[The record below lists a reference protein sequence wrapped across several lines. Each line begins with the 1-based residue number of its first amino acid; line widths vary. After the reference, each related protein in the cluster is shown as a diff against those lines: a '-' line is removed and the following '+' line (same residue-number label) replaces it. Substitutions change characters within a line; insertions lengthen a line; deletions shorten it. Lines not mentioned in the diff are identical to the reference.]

1 MFNTDLKMIE
11 VEQKNLE
18 KERYHMAAVKAWQTM
33 RKQKIEKIK
42 AEYESVDDYLFD
54 KDMRKVALGTYKI
67 NPPLIKPSK
76 LTWVEKGGVGKELSD
91 GWSLNF
97 AVGCTHACR
106 FCYVD
111 SINKRYGVKRAGKLV
126 NRSWGNYFYT
136 PENIDEAI
144 EKTNW
149 KRWAGIEVMM
159 SSTHD
164 AYLPQLT
171 PITRKIISA
180 ALENGVKL
188 CVQTRSPLV
197 KKDFEI
203 YSKYS
208 DQVRIQVSVATM
220 NLELS
225 RLMEPRVAGPEA
237 RIEIIREA
245 KKRGLKAGII
255 IAPVMPSLRIRPH
268 PSSDVEEIVKNIAD
282 FKPDFIY
289 GESLHT
295 RGSNIKELEIALD
308 EPIMLEGF
316 DTAIEK
322 KFHAILLK
330 YGMKGRWWREHRKAR
345 EFSDSL

>member
-1 MFNTDLKMIE
+1 MTIMEIIKTEE
-11 VEQKNLE
+11 VNPVKDKN
-18 KERYHMAAVKAWQTM
+18 RMAALKAWETM
-33 RKQKIEKIK
+33 RRQKIAKIK
-42 AEYESVDDYLFD
+42 SEFESIDDYFFD
-54 KDMRKVALGTYKI
+54 PDMRKVAFGTYRI

-76 LTWVEKGGVGKELSD
+76 LTWLEKGGVGKELSD

-111 SINKRYGVKRAGKLV
+111 SINKRYGTKRAGNLV
-126 NRSWGNYFYT
+126 NRAWGNYFYT

-149 KRWAGIEVMM
+149 KRWEGVEVMM

-164 AYLPQLT
+164 AYLPQLAK
-171 PITRKIISA
+171 ITRNIVSV

-197 KKDFEI
+197 KKDFDI
-203 YSKYS
+203 YSKYR

-220 NLELS
+220 NRVLS
-225 RLMEPRVAGPEA
+225 RLMEPRVANAES
-237 RIEIIREA
+237 RIDIIREA
-245 KKRGLKAGII
+245 KKLGLKAGII
-255 IAPVMPSLRIRPH
+255 IAPVMPPLKFRPS
-268 PSSDVEEIVKNIAD
+268 PSQDVEEIVKIISE

-295 RGSNIKELEIALD
+295 RGSNIKELEIALQEPLILGDFD
-308 EPIMLEGF
+308 EAM
-316 DTAIEK
+316 EK
-322 KFHAILLK
+322 RFHAILLK
-330 YGMKGRWWREHRKAR
+330 YGMKGRWWRERHKINHQM
-345 EFSDSL
+345 

>member
-1 MFNTDLKMIE
+1 MTITDMNKTEMMDPVKE
-11 VEQKNLE
+11 KN
-18 KERYHMAAVKAWQTM
+18 RMAALKAWETI
-33 RKQKIEKIK
+33 RRQKIEKIK
-42 AEYESVDDYLFD
+42 AEYESIDDYFFD
-54 KDMRKVALGTYKI
+54 PDMRKVAFGTYRI

-111 SINKRYGVKRAGKLV
+111 SINKRYGVKRAGNLV
-126 NRSWGNYFYT
+126 NRAWGNYFYT
-136 PENIDEAI
+136 PENINEAI

-149 KRWAGIEVMM
+149 KKWEGIEVMM

-164 AYLPQLT
+164 AYLPQLA
-171 PITRKIISA
+171 PITRRIITA

-197 KKDFEI
+197 KKDFDI
-203 YSKYS
+203 YSKYK

-220 NLELS
+220 NRDLS

-245 KKRGLKAGII
+245 KRLGLKAGII
-255 IAPVMPSLRIRPH
+255 IAPVMPPIKIRPF
-268 PSSDVEEIVKNIAD
+268 PSNDVEEIVRLISE

-295 RGSNIKELEIALD
+295 RGSNIKELEIALQEPLVLGNFD
-308 EPIMLEGF
+308 EAM
-316 DTAIEK
+316 EK
-322 KFHAILLK
+322 RFHSTLLK
-330 YGMKGRWWREHRKAR
+330 YGMKGRWWREHKGA
-345 EFSDSL
+345 FTK

>member
-1 MFNTDLKMIE
+1 MTIKAMIKTE
-11 VEQKNLE
+11 IIDPVKEKN
-18 KERYHMAAVKAWQTM
+18 RMAALKAWETI
-33 RKQKIEKIK
+33 RRQKIERIK
-42 AEYESVDDYLFD
+42 AENESIDDYFFD
-54 KDMRKVALGTYKI
+54 PDMRKVAFGTYRI

-111 SINKRYGVKRAGKLV
+111 SINKRYGIKRAGPLV
-126 NRSWGNYFYT
+126 NRAWGNYFYT
-136 PENIDEAI
+136 PENIDDAI
-144 EKTNW
+144 QKTNW
-149 KRWAGIEVMM
+149 KKWEGIEVMM

-164 AYLPQLT
+164 AYLPQLA
-171 PITRKIISA
+171 PVTRKIITA

-197 KKDFEI
+197 KKDFDI
-203 YSKYS
+203 YSKFK

-220 NLELS
+220 NHDLS

-245 KKRGLKAGII
+245 KRLGLKAGII
-255 IAPVMPSLRIRPH
+255 IAPVMPPLKIRPY
-268 PSSDVEEIVKNIAD
+268 PSTDVEEIVKAISE
-282 FKPDFIY
+282 FRPDFIY

-295 RGSNIKELEIALD
+295 RGSNIKELEIALQEPLILGNFD
-308 EPIMLEGF
+308 EVMER
-316 DTAIEK
+316 
-322 KFHAILLK
+322 KFHSTLLK
-330 YGMKGRWWREHRKAR
+330 YGMKGSWWREHKH
-345 EFSDSL
+345 